1 MGIVGRG
8 LVMALL
14 LVTILTISVATI
26 YSSPVSDNK
35 VSCPEGWVDANDLDM
50 GCLLMHHKELN
61 HKVHTWPKSDEF
73 CREFGENSRMVEVH
87 TLRQKEFL
95 DQLVASEGY
104 YYHWTG
110 ATAKEQE
117 GLENLSRTLS
127 GLQSREMMGTSITAC
142 SGPGR

>member
-1 MGIVGRG
+1 MGRYISRHGSVIGDIPN
-8 LVMALL
+8 L
-14 LVTILTISVATI
+14 SVATI
-26 YSSPVSDNK
+26 YSSPVSGDK
-35 VSCPEGWVDANDLDM
+35 VTCPEGWVDANDLDM

-87 TLRQKEFL
+87 SLEQKQFL

-110 ATAKEQE
+110 AT
-117 GLENLSRTLS
+117 
-127 GLQSREMMGTSITAC
+127 
-142 SGPGR
+142 